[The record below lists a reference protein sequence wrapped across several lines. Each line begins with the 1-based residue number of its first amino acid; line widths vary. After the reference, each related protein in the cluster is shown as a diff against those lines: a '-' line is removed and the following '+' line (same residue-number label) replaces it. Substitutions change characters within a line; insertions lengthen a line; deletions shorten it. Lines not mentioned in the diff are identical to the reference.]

1 MYEEEYEQ
9 WEATFPQNKKSNN
22 ELDKSISQSDVG
34 ERIAILRKNAGE
46 EQNELADYLGISR
59 GSLANYETGKRKPD
73 INTIIRI
80 ARRYNTSTDYILGLS
95 DIFDYE

>member
-1 MYEEEYEQ
+1 MN
-9 WEATFPQNKKSNN
+9 ALKL
-22 ELDKSISQSDVG
+22 LDHWAG
-34 ERIAILRKNAGE
+34 TILRKNAGE
-46 EQNELADYLGISR
+46 AQNELADYLGISR

-95 DIFDYE
+95 DIFDYEWKGDI